1 MPVPVSYGVGM
12 TKYQAKPNLGYL
24 RPPAPNGTGC
34 VPFGLLFA
42 LAVAGGAI
50 LAVFH

>member
-1 MPVPVSYGVGM
+1 M

-24 RPPAPNGTGC
+24 RHVEPRSLGC